1 MFSLSLTNILLRHS
15 SYQVQ
20 NVRRSNKR
28 FWTDNKML
36 WQILLLFHFY
46 SLSAEKH
53 YLRYFLTASTGATN
67 FQDFL
72 AQMVADDLQGGYCD
86 SNGAKP
92 RDEWAERI
100 IEDDP
105 IELKYSRDVCVHYV
119 YTYRAHVKNLNQ
131 QFNQSEG
138 IHIFQRIH
146 GCEWDDET
154 GKVTAFNQFG
164 YDGEDFIALD
174 PETMT
179 WVAAKPQ
186 ALITKRKWDNEIIY
200 LLRKKIFN
208 AETCP
213 KRLKKY
219 LQYIQKFHQRDVQPS
234 VFLLQKTPSSP
245 VSCHATGFYP
255 KEAVMFWRKDGE
267 KLHEEVEYME
277 ILPNHDG
284 TFQRSVDLKLSSVS
298 PEEWSRYECVFQLP
312 GVVEDIAIVL
322 DTSVIRTNWVPPAEF
337 PTGVVAGVVVVILL
351 LLLAS
356 IMGYFIWKRCNKRH
370 DENILL

>member
-1 MFSLSLTNILLRHS
+1 
-15 SYQVQ
+15 
-20 NVRRSNKR
+20 
-28 FWTDNKML
+28 ML
-36 WQILLLFHFY
+36 WQILLLLHFY

-72 AQMVADDLQGGYCD
+72 AQVVADDLQGGYCD
-86 SNGAKP
+86 SNGVKP

-100 IEDDP
+100 AEDDP
-105 IELKYSRDVCVHYV
+105 VELKFYTDVCVYHV
-119 YTYRAHVKNLNQ
+119 HTYRAHVKNLNQ

-138 IHIFQRIH
+138 IHVFQRIF

-186 ALITKRKWDNEIIY
+186 ALITKRKWDNEITY
-200 LLRKKIFN
+200 LEKKIFN
-208 AETCP
+208 TQICP
-213 KRLKKY
+213 ERLKKY

-267 KLHEEVEYME
+267 KLHEEVEDTE

-337 PTGVVAGVVVVILL
+337 PTGVVAGVVVVVLL

-356 IMGYFIWKRCNKRH
+356 IMGYYIWKRP
-370 DENILL
+370 NIGFSRASASDPSSQGTPEFQ